1 MQTHQEQPGDSLE
14 THATEIHDAG
24 LGIKDASEPIVEALN
39 NGQPIKPEDLK
50 AIRQEIF
57 ELEGALHNLQD
68 ELAKLP

>member
-39 NGQPIKPEDLK
+39 KET
-50 AIRQEIF
+50 
-57 ELEGALHNLQD
+57 LHFWVLVNQLF
-68 ELAKLP
+68 LG